1 MNATADAART
11 AALDIRYGQVGLLQM
26 KLRSTD
32 PGAILDELTGK
43 VATVPQF
50 FRQTPICLD
59 LAELEGEYGVPEMR
73 GVIEAI
79 RRCGMLVVG
88 FVEGPASASLA
99 KAMDL
104 PVIAG
109 FRPQNAAPRAVAAAV
124 PTLAPAATPT
134 PSAAPAPAPQ
144 PLPALIHTQ
153 PVRSGQRIYAR
164 DRDLIVTASVGAA
177 AEVMADG
184 CVHIYGA
191 LRGRAMAGVSGD
203 ATARVFTREFHA
215 ELVGVAGVFKVF
227 EQLPAD
233 LAGQP
238 VQALLAGEELRFA
251 RLG

>member
-1 MNATADAART
+1 MNATADAARI
-11 AALDIRYGQVGLLQM
+11 AALELRYGQVGLLQM

-59 LAELEGEYGVPEMR
+59 LAELAGEPDVAEMR

-88 FVEGPASASLA
+88 FAEGPASSELA
-99 KAMDL
+99 RAMAL

-109 FRPQNAAPRAVAAAV
+109 FRPQNAAPRAVATV
-124 PTLAPAATPT
+124 PTLAPAPEPA
-134 PSAAPAPAPQ
+134 AAPAPAQAPQ

-153 PVRSGQRIYAR
+153 PVRSGQRLYAR
-164 DRDLIVTASVGAA
+164 ERDLVVTASVGAA

-191 LRGRAMAGVSGD
+191 LRGRAMAGVRGD
-203 ATARVFTREFHA
+203 AGARVFAREFQA

-238 VQALLAGEELRFA
+238 VQALLDGEELRLA

>member
-1 MNATADAART
+1 MNAIADAART
-11 AALDIRYGQVGLLQM
+11 AALELRYGQVGLLQM

-50 FRQTPICLD
+50 FRQTAICLD
-59 LAELEGEYGVPEMR
+59 LAELDGEPGVAEMR

-88 FVEGPASASLA
+88 FAEGAASAELARTMSLP
-99 KAMDL
+99 L
-104 PVIAG
+104 IAG
-109 FRPQNAAPRAVAAAV
+109 FRPQNAAPRAPAAAAAV
-124 PTLAPAATPT
+124 PTLAPAP
-134 PSAAPAPAPQ
+134 APAPAPQ

-153 PVRSGQRIYAR
+153 PVRSGQRLYAR

-191 LRGRAMAGVSGD
+191 LRGRAMAGVRGD
-203 ATARVFTREFHA
+203 SAARVFTREFHA
-215 ELVGVAGVFKVF
+215 ELVAVAGVFKVF

-233 LAGQP
+233 LAGHP
-238 VQALLAGEELRFA
+238 VQALLDGEELRFA
-251 RLG
+251 RLDV

>member
-11 AALDIRYGQVGLLQM
+11 AALELRYGQVGLLQM

-50 FRQTPICLD
+50 FRQTAICLD
-59 LAELEGEYGVPEMR
+59 LAELDGEPGVAEMR

-88 FVEGPASASLA
+88 FAEGAVSADLA
-99 KAMDL
+99 KNMSL
-104 PVIAG
+104 PMIAG
-109 FRPQNAAPRAVAAAV
+109 FRPQNAAPRAPAAAASV
-124 PTLAPAATPT
+124 PTLAPAP
-134 PSAAPAPAPQ
+134 APAPAPQ
-144 PLPALIHTQ
+144 ALPALIHTQ
-153 PVRSGQRIYAR
+153 PVRSGQRLYAR

-191 LRGRAMAGVSGD
+191 LRGRAMAGVRGD
-203 ATARVFTREFHA
+203 TAARVFAREFHA
-215 ELVGVAGVFKVF
+215 ELVAVAGVFKVF

-233 LAGQP
+233 LAGRP
-238 VQALLAGEELRFA
+238 VQALLDGEELRFA
-251 RLG
+251 RLDG